1 MVSKIFEILAGI
13 KKTSRITKAAQ
24 LESVEKIVNE
34 VETGLVNPVEA
45 YVMLDYLKKV
55 TEEAMKE
62 IKASTLTY
70 IQTEGENEA
79 FNVQLGLVSKKDY
92 NYGEDK
98 DWVEVNKK
106 KSMYDDAQKV
116 REKYLKDLVV
126 KSLEAGRETPIT
138 FTSSIS
144 IVPKPISNT

>member
-62 IKASTLTY
+62 LKASTLTY
-70 IQTEGENEA
+70 IQTEGEN
-79 FNVQLGLVSKKDY
+79 
-92 NYGEDK
+92 
-98 DWVEVNKK
+98 
-106 KSMYDDAQKV
+106 
-116 REKYLKDLVV
+116 
-126 KSLEAGRETPIT
+126 
-138 FTSSIS
+138 
-144 IVPKPISNT
+144 